1 MAADRQGGDVMP
13 LVPVKACIVGG
24 KPVGKA
30 RPRLGRGGR
39 VYTPKATVKAER
51 AVAAAW
57 RAQVGIRHTGPVH
70 VSLANGFAVPR
81 SIAKAERARR
91 LATAWHTQKPD
102 IDNVVKLVLDALNG
116 VAYDDDTQ
124 VVAVSTTKRWAL
136 LDGMTITI
144 VGA

>member
-1 MAADRQGGDVMP
+1 MP
-13 LVPVKACIVGG
+13 LVPVKSCTVPG

-39 VYTPKATVKAER
+39 VYTPAATTKAER
-51 AVAAAW
+51 AVANAW
-57 RAQVGIRHTGPVH
+57 RAQVGIIHTGPVH
-70 VSLANGFAVPR
+70 VTLAIAFAVPK

-91 LATAWHTQKPD
+91 LEAGWHTHKPD

-124 VVAVSTTKRWAL
+124 VVSISTTKRWAAV
-136 LDGMTITI
+136 DGMTIAI

>member
-1 MAADRQGGDVMP
+1 MP
-13 LVPVKACIVGG
+13 LVPVKSCIVPG

-39 VYTPKATVKAER
+39 VYTPTKTTDAER
-51 AVAAAW
+51 AIANAW
-57 RAQVGIRHTGPVH
+57 RVQIGRKHDGPVH
-70 VSLANGFAVPR
+70 LSLAISFAVPS
-81 SIAKAERARR
+81 SISKAERARR
-91 LATAWHTQKPD
+91 LDAAWHTQKPD

-124 VVAVSTTKRWAL
+124 VVSISTTKRWGDV
-136 LDGMTITI
+136 DGLTLTV